1 MSHKIAQLLLDF
13 AAIGSVC
20 GAAGGAA
27 MDPATVEATI
37 KVYLTEMRS
46 RFEKATSIAKAA
58 EACALSGNV
67 EKGIE
72 IVLDIEQI
80 TYEVNTF
87 LNAASMIHRFGSS

>member
-1 MSHKIAQLLLDF
+1 
-13 AAIGSVC
+13 
-20 GAAGGAA
+20 
-27 MDPATVEATI
+27 MDPTTVEAAI

-46 RFEKATSIAKAA
+46 RLEKATSIARAA

-87 LNAASMIHRFGSS
+87 LNVASMINRLGSS